1 MKSSSDKYLCASTIK
16 KIISCIIFYE
26 PFLPISERKS
36 MLSLINIFYQTRNNS
51 MSSLQEQI
59 LVVKR
64 SILFPDENAWH
75 GINNTNIES
84 IVATIT
90 NNQEYIERAGAETN
104 QLYKQIIPYMIFT
117 FGDRYFVM
125 QRKATASE
133 QRLAGKLSLGIGGH
147 MNQEDMHGK
156 TIFDWAQREFEEEV
170 SYTGN
175 LKITTLGVL
184 NDDTNDVGK
193 VHLGLVL
200 LLKGDNDQIAIKS
213 EHKSGVLL
221 TKQECL
227 DKFDQFEGWSQHILQ
242 ILS

>member
-1 MKSSSDKYLCASTIK
+1 
-16 KIISCIIFYE
+16 
-26 PFLPISERKS
+26 
-36 MLSLINIFYQTRNNS
+36 

-75 GINNTNIES
+75 GINNNNVES
-84 IVATIT
+84 IVATIAD
-90 NNQEYIERAGAETN
+90 NQEYIERAHAETN
-104 QLYKQIIPYMIFT
+104 LAYKQIIPYMIFT
-117 FGDRYFVM
+117 FGDKYFVM

-147 MNQEDMHGK
+147 MNEEDMHGK

-175 LKITTLGVL
+175 LTITTLGVL
-184 NDDTNDVGK
+184 NDDSNDVGK

-213 EHKSGVLL
+213 EHKNGILL

-227 DKFDQFEGWSQHILQ
+227 EKIDQFEAWSQLIFPVLP
-242 ILS
+242 

>member
-1 MKSSSDKYLCASTIK
+1 
-16 KIISCIIFYE
+16 
-26 PFLPISERKS
+26 
-36 MLSLINIFYQTRNNS
+36 

-59 LVVKR
+59 LVIKR

-75 GINNTNIES
+75 GLNNNNVTS
-84 IVATIT
+84 IVSTIT
-90 NNQEYIERAGAETN
+90 NNQEYIERASAETN

-117 FGDRYFVM
+117 FGDKYFVM

-147 MNQEDMHGK
+147 MRQEDMNGK

-170 SYTGN
+170 SYSGK
-175 LKITTLGVL
+175 LDMKILGTL
-184 NDDTNDVGK
+184 NDDTNEVGK

-200 LLKGDNDQIAIKS
+200 LAQGDNENIAIKD

-227 DKFDQFEGWSQHILQ
+227 DKFDQFEGWSQLILQ
-242 ILS
+242 FLP

>member
-1 MKSSSDKYLCASTIK
+1 
-16 KIISCIIFYE
+16 
-26 PFLPISERKS
+26 
-36 MLSLINIFYQTRNNS
+36 

-64 SILFPDENAWH
+64 DILFAKHSAWH
-75 GINNTNIES
+75 GINNSNIAS
-84 IVATIT
+84 IVSIIT

-104 QLYKQIIPYMIFT
+104 QNYKQIIPYMIFT
-117 FGDRYFVM
+117 FDNRYFVM

-147 MNQEDMHGK
+147 MREEDMNGK
-156 TIFDWAQREFEEEV
+156 TIFDWAQREFDEEV

-175 LKITTLGVL
+175 LKVTTLGVL
-184 NDDTNDVGK
+184 NDDSNDVGK

-200 LLKGDNDQIAIKS
+200 LAQGDNDQISIKD
-213 EHKSGVLL
+213 EHKSGVLM

-227 DKFDQFEGWSQHILQ
+227 EKFDLFEGWSQQILQ
-242 ILS
+242 VLP

>member
-1 MKSSSDKYLCASTIK
+1 
-16 KIISCIIFYE
+16 
-26 PFLPISERKS
+26 
-36 MLSLINIFYQTRNNS
+36 

-64 SILFPDENAWH
+64 STLFPGENAWH
-75 GINNTNIES
+75 GINNHDVAS
-84 IVATIT
+84 IVTTIT
-90 NNQEYIERAGAETN
+90 ENQEYIERAGAETN
-104 QLYKQIIPYMIFT
+104 PAYKQIIPYMIFN
-117 FGDRYFVM
+117 FEDKYFVM

-147 MNQEDMHGK
+147 MNEEDMHGK

-175 LKITTLGVL
+175 LKISTLGVL

-200 LLKGDNDQIAIKS
+200 LLQGDNNHISIKS

-227 DKFDQFEGWSQHILQ
+227 EKIDQFESWSQLILP